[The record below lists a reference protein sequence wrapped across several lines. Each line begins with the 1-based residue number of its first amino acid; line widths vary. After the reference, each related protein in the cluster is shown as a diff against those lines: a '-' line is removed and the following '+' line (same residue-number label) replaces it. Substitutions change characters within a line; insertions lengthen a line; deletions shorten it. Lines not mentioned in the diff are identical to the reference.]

1 MNDWVSSYL
10 PNRFQATHTDS
21 YISKRSNISCDV
33 PKGSFLGTLLF
44 LININDRHICS
55 DIFLLTAP
63 ALCGQK
69 FEITRVYGEQ
79 RVNNVTNWRV
89 MNETCTS

>member
-1 MNDWVSSYL
+1 MNDWFSSYL
-10 PNRFQATHTDS
+10 SNGFEATQTDS
-21 YISKRSNISCDV
+21 NISNKSNISCDV

-44 LININDRHICS
+44 LNINDRNICS

-69 FEITRVYGEQ
+69 FAITRVCGEQ

-89 MNETCTS
+89 MSETCTS